1 MNGNNFVSSEPVV
14 NGDINNSP
22 LFINMQSDFSTSP
35 TFTKR
40 NVNNENGEKEKI
52 LKNQIKIKNLLLK
65 GLEIGFA
72 INARI

>member
-1 MNGNNFVSSEPVV
+1 MSITRME
-14 NGDINNSP
+14 
-22 LFINMQSDFSTSP
+22 
-35 TFTKR
+35 K
-40 NVNNENGEKEKI
+40 KEKI